1 MGLDDY
7 FMLAALVVAIG
18 LAIMNGFHV
27 SWGTGYLFIRWR
39 HLEAK
44 LMKRRRHGKDLD
56 YSKILIPTFK
66 HW

>member
-7 FMLAALVVAIG
+7 FMLAALVVAVG

-27 SWGTGYLFIRWR
+27 SWGTGYVLLLWR
-39 HLEAK
+39 RLYAK
-44 LMKRRRHGKDLD
+44 LKKRSRHGKDLD
-56 YSKILIPTFK
+56 YSIILIPTFK